1 VTCGLARN
9 RAVYAA
15 ASYRFLRRR
24 GIAIRKTIDLIIG
37 TFCIDRGHA
46 LLRNDRDY
54 EPMERL
60 LGLKAA

>member
-1 VTCGLARN
+1 
-9 RAVYAA
+9 
-15 ASYRFLRRR
+15 LRRR

-60 LGLKAA
+60 LGVKAA